1 MWLRSE
7 MKDRAKISLKGAFW
21 ISVLVVVLYA
31 VLTGGES
38 SNMAFKIGQDAGNN
52 NLEWGN
58 LNLERMND
66 FDFYGYLIA
75 YPMTMFFA
83 LFSALAFLM
92 SVLWNILFVGP
103 LEMGLSRYF
112 LENRKN
118 QKENSPRN
126 LFSAFDRDHYLNTVV
141 VFFMRNL
148 FIFLFFLLLII
159 PGIIKSYAYSFVPWI
174 MAENPQMK
182 YQEALA
188 LSTKMTDGEKWNIFV
203 LDLSFIGW
211 AILAAMTLGLGTPL
225 VTTYH
230 KATVTELY
238 LKLAGR
244 DAVDPYVESTPPYG
258 RNNY

>member
-1 MWLRSE
+1 MWLRSD
-7 MKDRAKISLKGAFW
+7 MKARAKISLKGAFW

-38 SNMAFKIGQDAGNN
+38 SNMAFKIGKDASTNN
-52 NLEWGN
+52 VEWGN
-58 LNLERMND
+58 LTLERMND
-66 FDFYGYLIA
+66 FDIYSYLIA
-75 YPMTMFFA
+75 YPMTMFFVF
-83 LFSALAFLM
+83 FSSLAFMM
-92 SVLWNILFVGP
+92 SVLWNLLFVGP
-103 LEMGLSRYF
+103 LEMGLSQYF

-118 QKENSPRN
+118 QKGNSLRN
-126 LFSAFDRDHYLNTVV
+126 LFFAFDRDHYLNTVV

-148 FIFLFFLLLII
+148 FIVLWALLLII
-159 PGIIKSYAYSFVPWI
+159 PGIIKSYAYTFVPWI

-188 LSTKMTDGEKWNIFV
+188 LSTKMTDGQKTKIFV

-211 AILAAMTLGLGTPL
+211 YLLGALALGLGTPL

-238 LKLAGR
+238 LTLAGR
-244 DAVDPYVESTPPYG
+244 DTVNPPEESDPPYG
-258 RNNY
+258 GSRY